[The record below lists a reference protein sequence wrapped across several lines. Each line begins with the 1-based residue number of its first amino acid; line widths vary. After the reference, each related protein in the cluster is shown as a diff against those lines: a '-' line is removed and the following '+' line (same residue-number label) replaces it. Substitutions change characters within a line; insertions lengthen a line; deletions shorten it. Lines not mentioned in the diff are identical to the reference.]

1 MSFKDAILFDMNFII
16 KEIDTID
23 DEELEK
29 IYKLSQ
35 RFVRDLG
42 RELTERCGY
51 EDGFQEFKT
60 IILNGDKTM
69 TVELRLEKSLKK
81 GIEHFSKE
89 KERII
94 ADFEKD
100 KEENNEIEIMRAKD
114 RLDLVNLIIED
125 KKAMLNLLK

>member
-1 MSFKDAILFDMNFII
+1 
-16 KEIDTID
+16 
-23 DEELEK
+23 
-29 IYKLSQ
+29 
-35 RFVRDLG
+35 
-42 RELTERCGY
+42 
-51 EDGFQEFKT
+51 
-60 IILNGDKTM
+60 M

-81 GIEHFSKE
+81 GIEYFSKE

-94 ADFEKD
+94 LEFEKA

>member
-1 MSFKDAILFDMNFII
+1 
-16 KEIDTID
+16 
-23 DEELEK
+23 
-29 IYKLSQ
+29 
-35 RFVRDLG
+35 
-42 RELTERCGY
+42 
-51 EDGFQEFKT
+51 
-60 IILNGDKTM
+60 M

-89 KERII
+89 KERILKE
-94 ADFEKD
+94 FEKA